1 MKGKYMST
9 EEFEAIKRRAIR
21 KNNKDALKLIEQI
34 ETMAQG
40 AAAVKRAAQKEQA
53 LRQRYYAAL
62 LKARGAL
69 GVNVKKLKKHELANL
84 AVMVRDDVVEALSN

>member
-1 MKGKYMST
+1 MNGQYMT
-9 EEFEAIKRRAIR
+9 AEEFEAIKNRALAFQ
-21 KNNKDALKLIEQI
+21 NVDALKLIDQI

-40 AAAVKRAAQKEQA
+40 AAAVKRAAQKEQQ

-69 GVNVKKLKKHELANL
+69 GVNVKKLKKDELANL